1 MNQVVSIASLAEN
14 LDRLADNYLNEMP
27 ARNTRVLF
35 IQLKPQLERLR
46 ARGASYDQIHKV
58 LLDKGVKVSIHTTR
72 AYLADLFRDTPPSVS
87 VPISAPVPGAAPE
100 RAPVSASIPVPEPL
114 PAVET
119 APTPEMQTPSPET
132 STQPPSPET
141 SPAIIRRAA
150 PEIPPAPSRMPSGKG
165 WRSSSA
171 QIDGDLI

>member
-119 APTPEMQTPSPET
+119 HTPVAPVKTAPTPTSAVTPE
-132 STQPPSPET
+132 
-141 SPAIIRRAA
+141 PAPAPIRRAA